1 MCNPMLVMA
10 GMTAVSALGA
20 KQNADNA
27 QAASNNALSQQYAQI
42 NEKQGQINQQSALDQ
57 SERDK
62 QGLLER
68 AKMATIAGESG
79 ALGISS
85 DRLLSDSLMQEGT
98 DISSLEKNR
107 MNAIKQTGWEGTQ
120 AQASANSRNADIASK
135 TPTLLGTGL
144 QIGADAYM
152 MNSKAKTAAKAKV

>member
-1 MCNPMLVMA
+1 MAVMSV
-10 GMTAVSALGA
+10 VSAVAA
-20 KQNADNA
+20 KQQAGNA
-27 QAASNNALSQQYAQI
+27 QTASNNALSQQYQQI
-42 NEKQGQINQQSALDQ
+42 NEKQGQINQQSANDQ

-68 AKMATIAGESG
+68 AKMATISGESG

-85 DRLLSDSLMQEGT
+85 DRLLNDSFMQEGT
-98 DISSLEKNR
+98 DIASMEKNR
-107 MNAIKQTGWEGTQ
+107 QNAMKQTGWEGKQ
-120 AQASANSRNADIASK
+120 AQAGANSRNVDIASK

-152 MNSKAKTAAKAKV
+152 MNSKSTSAAKAKV

>member
-1 MCNPMLVMA
+1 MCNPILVMA
-10 GMTAVSALGA
+10 GMSVVSAIGA
-20 KQNADNA
+20 KQNASNA
-27 QAASNNALSQQYAQI
+27 QVASNNALSQQYQQI

-68 AKMATIAGESG
+68 AKMATISGESG

-85 DRLLSDSLMQEGT
+85 DRLLSDSFMQEGT

-107 MNAIKQTGWEGTQ
+107 VNAIKQTGWEGTQ
-120 AQASANSRNADIASK
+120 AQANAQSRNVEIASK
-135 TPTLLGTGL
+135 TPTVLGTGL
-144 QIGADAYM
+144 QIGADAYI
-152 MNSKAKTAAKAKV
+152 MNSKSKAAAKAKV